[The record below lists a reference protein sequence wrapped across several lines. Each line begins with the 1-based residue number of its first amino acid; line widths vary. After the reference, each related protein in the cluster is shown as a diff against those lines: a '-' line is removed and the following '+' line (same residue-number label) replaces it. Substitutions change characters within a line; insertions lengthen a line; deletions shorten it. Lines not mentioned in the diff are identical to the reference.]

1 MLRNH
6 FLSINF
12 NRKIKFANCTQ
23 AELLEYVNSK
33 NEFHP
38 YCQFRI
44 PPSKFR
50 NQINPCPI
58 K

>member
-12 NRKIKFANCTQ
+12 NRKIKFINCAQ
-23 AELLEYVNSK
+23 AKLLEYVNSK
-33 NEFHP
+33 MNFILITNSA
-38 YCQFRI
+38 FRI
-44 PPSKFR
+44 PNSE
-50 NQINPCPI
+50 I

>member
-38 YCQFRI
+38 YYQFA
-44 PPSKFR
+44 FR
-50 NQINPCPI
+50 LPNSEI